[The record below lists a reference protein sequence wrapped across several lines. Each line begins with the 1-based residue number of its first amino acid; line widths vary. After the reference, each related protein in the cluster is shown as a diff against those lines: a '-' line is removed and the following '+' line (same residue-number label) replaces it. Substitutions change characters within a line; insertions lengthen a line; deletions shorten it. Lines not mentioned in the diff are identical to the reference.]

1 VSLFRTERIGV
12 GIDARS
18 IVCLRGDEGRSVSA
32 FDAPVG
38 ASALGAQASD
48 AAIHD
53 ALGALGAHRSR
64 RGRHVDVV
72 VSSELARHW
81 IVDLPGGISSLKEL
95 QALASARFSQTFGV
109 SAQDWHLTGD
119 WRNSGTVMCAALPRW
134 IVAAVD
140 AGCTAAG
147 LPYRVDSCLGAML
160 RTERPRLPADG
171 WICVQTPRSHALLKT
186 RAGVPSRIRALP
198 RSTRANRR
206 EMLEDA
212 AIEISREALRSG
224 APVNAKVTWIE
235 VGARDSEPQGSAPA
249 RVNDMEFEFL
259 GAPWPE
265 SYQQHGEADEA
276 DVAALL
282 GAGRLRSAR

>member
-32 FDAPVG
+32 FDAPIG
-38 ASALGAQASD
+38 ASALGAQAFD

-53 ALGALGAHRSR
+53 ALSPLGAHRPR
-64 RGRHVDVV
+64 RGRRVDVV

-81 IVDLPGGISSLKEL
+81 VVDLPGGISSLKEL

-119 WRNSGTVMCAALPRW
+119 WRSSGTVMCAALPRW
-134 IVAAVD
+134 IVAALD
-140 AGCTAAG
+140 AGCAAAA
-147 LPYRVDSCLGAML
+147 LPYRVDSSLGAML
-160 RTERPRLPADG
+160 RSERPRLPADG
-171 WICVQTPRSHALLKT
+171 WICVQTPKSQALLKT

-198 RSTRANRR
+198 RSTRTNRR
-206 EMLEDA
+206 EVLEDVA
-212 AIEISREALRSG
+212 AEIGREALRSG
-224 APVNAKVTWIE
+224 APVDAKVTWME
-235 VGARDSEPQGSAPA
+235 MGARDSEPRGSALA
-249 RVNDMEFEFL
+249 RVSDVEFEFL
-259 GAPWPE
+259 STPWPE